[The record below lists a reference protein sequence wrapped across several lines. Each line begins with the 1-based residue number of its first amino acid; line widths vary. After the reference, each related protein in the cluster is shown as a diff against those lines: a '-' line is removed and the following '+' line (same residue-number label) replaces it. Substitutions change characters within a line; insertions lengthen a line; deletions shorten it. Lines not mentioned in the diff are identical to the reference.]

1 MEWESPFLGFHS
13 FFFFF
18 FSSIQSI
25 SSDPHHR
32 IIMDDP
38 YEDRSMPADT
48 TGRHIEQDDLL
59 ADLEDLK
66 PSEVDYYAVLNLSK
80 TVRNDPSRH
89 SFTHFIREGCSDWEN
104 KKSQLD

>member
-1 MEWESPFLGFHS
+1 MSGGNHLFWVSIHS
-13 FFFFF
+13 FFV
-18 FSSIQSI
+18 SSVPFDPSLPTFTI
-25 SSDPHHR
+25 S

-66 PSEVDYYAVLNLSK
+66 PSDVDYYSVLNLSK
-80 TVRNDPSRH
+80 TVRKTAHYNH
-89 SFTHFIREGCSDWEN
+89 SLISFGKVHSD
-104 KKSQLD
+104 